1 MYLSLNWVKEWLKLP
16 KDLNPQDLANALTMS
31 TVEVEEIIDQSKNLE
46 NVVVGKIKELSAHPQ
61 ADRLQV
67 CQVDLGES
75 TEQIVC
81 GGSNLSKGM
90 LVAVA
95 KVGSRVKWHGQGDLV
110 TLASVKIR
118 GIESKGM
125 IAASSE
131 IALADLFPT
140 NDEKEIL
147 DLTHFHFKVGQNL
160 SNALDLND
168 IILDIDN
175 KSINHR
181 PDLWGQY
188 GLARELAAI
197 YRVKLN
203 NYLVKDLPE
212 YKSELKLKV
221 DVEDKTKCFRYLSV
235 ALKNITVAP
244 SPWWLKNKLK
254 AVGIRSINNIVDIT
268 NYVMYELGQPMH
280 AFDAQAVAGHHIFVK
295 NAKKGDKFVTLDGVK
310 RRLTEDCLMI
320 ADSEKYLAVA
330 GVMGGQNSEINSAT
344 KDIILEVACFKAS
357 SIRKASQVIA
367 LRSESSSRFEKSL
380 DPRLTELA
388 LQKAVEL
395 ILNLNEEAYLASSVV
410 DIDNNPFESLT
421 LEVPEDL
428 INARFGQIIPTK
440 DIKDILTRLQFGVD
454 YKKKIFTIQVPSFRA
469 TKDISIPEDIVEE
482 VARIYGYDNLTPSL
496 PQVTLRQP
504 ILDVEHDTAK
514 SVRFYLALSQ
524 GYNEVYTYPFTDMFW
539 VEKLGLKA
547 SQHLKMTN
555 TLTQD
560 LAYLNLSLLPN
571 LLAKAEENLRFF
583 KNFKI
588 FELERTFDKSKK
600 SAFATDASLDKFLP
614 LQNKHLSGLEVSA
627 NSSERAF
634 LQMKGTLQN
643 LQHLWQIDW
652 TWEKIELGNSQVAF
666 QLKNQGLILGT
677 CGIFN
682 DEMLADNK
690 FKVKIAWWDFDFST
704 VLKYI
709 SQNKFYQS
717 LAKFPSINRDLA
729 ILIDKNVLWEDL
741 EKELKKVSPLLVKVE
756 PFDVFTGSGI
766 PEGKKS
772 LAFHLEFKSADK
784 TLESEDADNLLAE
797 IKQLL
802 NSKFSAILRQ

>member
-1 MYLSLNWVKEWLKLP
+1 MYLSLNWVKEWLKLD

-110 TLASVKIR
+110 TLETVKIR
-118 GIESKGM
+118 GIESNGM

-131 IALADLFPT
+131 IGLADLFPS

-160 SNALDLND
+160 SDALDLND
-168 IILDIDN
+168 VIIDIDN

-197 YRVKLN
+197 YRLKLN
-203 NYLVKDLPE
+203 SYTVKDLPTVKTE
-212 YKSELKLKV
+212 IKLKAE
-221 DVEDKTKCFRYLSV
+221 VEAKDKCYRYLSI
-235 ALKNITVAP
+235 AIKNVTVAP

-280 AFDAQAVAGHHIFVK
+280 AFDAQAVAGHKLIIK
-295 NAKKGDKFVTLDGVK
+295 SAKKGDKFVTLDGVK

-344 KDIILEVACFKAS
+344 KDIILEVANFKAS
-357 SIRKASQVIA
+357 SIRKASTVIA

-410 DIDNNPFESLT
+410 DIDNNPFESVT

-440 DIKDILTRLQFGVD
+440 DIKDILTRLQFGVE

-482 VARIYGYDNLTPSL
+482 VARIYGYDNIQSIL

-504 ILDVEHDTAK
+504 ILDVEHDAAK
-514 SVRFYLALSQ
+514 SLRFYLALSQ
-524 GYNEVYTYPFTDMFW
+524 GYNEVYTYPFTDTVFA
-539 VEKLGLKA
+539 EKLGLKI
-547 SQHLKMTN
+547 SQHLKMAN

-560 LAYLNLSLLPN
+560 MAYLNLSLLPN
-571 LLAKAEENLRFF
+571 LLAKAEDNLRFF

-588 FELERTFDKSKK
+588 FELERIFDKSKK
-600 SAFATDASLDKFLP
+600 SAFATDAKQDKFLA
-614 LQNKHLSGLEVSA
+614 LQNKHLSGLEVSTESA
-627 NSSERAF
+627 ERAF

-643 LQHLWQIDW
+643 LQKHWQIDW
-652 TWEKIELGNSQVAF
+652 SWEKLALDHSQVAF
-666 QLKNQGLILGT
+666 QFKNQGIILGT
-677 CGIFN
+677 CGLFN
-682 DEMLADNK
+682 DNVLEDNK
-690 FKVKIAWWDFDFST
+690 FKVKVAWWDFDFST
-704 VLKYI
+704 LLKYI

-717 LAKFPSINRDLA
+717 LSKFPSINRDLS
-729 ILIDKNVLWEDL
+729 ILVDKNILWSDL
-741 EKELKKVSPLLVKVE
+741 EVELKKISPLIVKVE
-756 PFDVFTGSGI
+756 PFDVFVGAGI

-772 LAFHLEFKSADK
+772 LAFHLEFKSLDK
-784 TLESEDADNLLAE
+784 TLESEDADNLLTD
-797 IKQLL
+797 ISKLL

>member
-1 MYLSLNWVKEWLKLP
+1 
-16 KDLNPQDLANALTMS
+16 
-31 TVEVEEIIDQSKNLE
+31 
-46 NVVVGKIKELSAHPQ
+46 
-61 ADRLQV
+61 
-67 CQVDLGES
+67 
-75 TEQIVC
+75 
-81 GGSNLSKGM
+81 
-90 LVAVA
+90 
-95 KVGSRVKWHGQGDLV
+95 
-110 TLASVKIR
+110 
-118 GIESKGM
+118 
-125 IAASSE
+125 
-131 IALADLFPT
+131 
-140 NDEKEIL
+140 
-147 DLTHFHFKVGQNL
+147 
-160 SNALDLND
+160 
-168 IILDIDN
+168 
-175 KSINHR
+175 
-181 PDLWGQY
+181 
-188 GLARELAAI
+188 
-197 YRVKLN
+197 
-203 NYLVKDLPE
+203 
-212 YKSELKLKV
+212 
-221 DVEDKTKCFRYLSV
+221 
-235 ALKNITVAP
+235 
-244 SPWWLKNKLK
+244 
-254 AVGIRSINNIVDIT
+254 
-268 NYVMYELGQPMH
+268 
-280 AFDAQAVAGHHIFVK
+280 
-295 NAKKGDKFVTLDGVK
+295 
-310 RRLTEDCLMI
+310 
-320 ADSEKYLAVA
+320 
-330 GVMGGQNSEINSAT
+330 
-344 KDIILEVACFKAS
+344 
-357 SIRKASQVIA
+357 
-367 LRSESSSRFEKSL
+367 
-380 DPRLTELA
+380 
-388 LQKAVEL
+388 
-395 ILNLNEEAYLASSVV
+395 
-410 DIDNNPFESLT
+410 
-421 LEVPEDL
+421 
-428 INARFGQIIPTK
+428 
-440 DIKDILTRLQFGVD
+440 
-454 YKKKIFTIQVPSFRA
+454 VPSFRA

>member
-16 KDLNPQDLANALTMS
+16 KDLNPQDLAYALTMS

-254 AVGIRSINNIVDIT
+254 AVGIRSINNVVDIT
-268 NYVMYELGQPMH
+268 NYVMFELGQPMH
-280 AFDAQAVAGHHIFVK
+280 AFDSDNLDGDTIYVRR
-295 NAKKGDKFVTLDGVK
+295 AKEGETIHTLDDNEHILDD
-310 RRLTEDCLMI
+310 RALII
-320 ADSEKYLAVA
+320 ADKSKIIALA
-330 GVMGGQNSEINSAT
+330 GVMGGLGSEIT
-344 KDIILEVACFKAS
+344 
-357 SIRKASQVIA
+357 
-367 LRSESSSRFEKSL
+367 
-380 DPRLTELA
+380 
-388 LQKAVEL
+388 
-395 ILNLNEEAYLASSVV
+395 
-410 DIDNNPFESLT
+410 
-421 LEVPEDL
+421 
-428 INARFGQIIPTK
+428 
-440 DIKDILTRLQFGVD
+440 
-454 YKKKIFTIQVPSFRA
+454 
-469 TKDISIPEDIVEE
+469 
-482 VARIYGYDNLTPSL
+482 
-496 PQVTLRQP
+496 
-504 ILDVEHDTAK
+504 
-514 SVRFYLALSQ
+514 
-524 GYNEVYTYPFTDMFW
+524 
-539 VEKLGLKA
+539 
-547 SQHLKMTN
+547 TN
-555 TLTQD
+555 TT
-560 LAYLNLSLLPN
+560 NI
-571 LLAKAEENLRFF
+571 
-583 KNFKI
+583 I
-588 FELERTFDKSKK
+588 F
-600 SAFATDASLDKFLP
+600 
-614 LQNKHLSGLEVSA
+614 
-627 NSSERAF
+627 
-634 LQMKGTLQN
+634 
-643 LQHLWQIDW
+643 
-652 TWEKIELGNSQVAF
+652 
-666 QLKNQGLILGT
+666 
-677 CGIFN
+677 
-682 DEMLADNK
+682 
-690 FKVKIAWWDFDFST
+690 
-704 VLKYI
+704 
-709 SQNKFYQS
+709 
-717 LAKFPSINRDLA
+717 
-729 ILIDKNVLWEDL
+729 
-741 EKELKKVSPLLVKVE
+741 
-756 PFDVFTGSGI
+756 
-766 PEGKKS
+766 
-772 LAFHLEFKSADK
+772 
-784 TLESEDADNLLAE
+784 
-797 IKQLL
+797 
-802 NSKFSAILRQ
+802 